1 MRLLTMSPLDH
12 PRLRTFSVHC
22 RERYG
27 HTVGK
32 IPLDV
37 GIICPNRRQG
47 GCLFCRPAS
56 FTPYALRR
64 TDSMAEQIRRGKQ
77 YLLNGRF
84 RHYFAYFQQETPT
97 ALPAELL
104 LSFIDQ
110 ILNDTDC
117 LGLILSTR
125 PDTLTAELLHALAH
139 LMRDRGKECLIEL
152 GLQSGHDRSL
162 AFLNR
167 NHSVADCLDA
177 ARLVCAQPGLQLGV
191 HLILGIPGETIADMI
206 KTVAM
211 ACAMGVQALKLHHLQ
226 VIRETA
232 LHELYLQGRVP
243 VFDLEGYLAL
253 LLTLLPR
260 IPAHITLHRLWAT
273 AHPKLLVAPRW
284 HSHTVDLS
292 AQLLKRMEEQNL
304 WQGKDCGLA

>member
-1 MRLLTMSPLDH
+1 MSLCNR
-12 PRLRTFSVHC
+12 PRIRTFSVHC

-37 GIICPNRRQG
+37 GVVCPNRRHG

-56 FTPYALRR
+56 FTPHALRR
-64 TDSMAEQIRRGKQ
+64 ADSLAEQIYRGKR
-77 YLLNGRF
+77 YLLSGRF
-84 RHYFAYFQQETPT
+84 RYYFAYFQQETPT
-97 ALPAELL
+97 ALPAGTLL
-104 LSFIDQ
+104 TIIEQVLA
-110 ILNDTDC
+110 DTDC

-139 LMRDRGKECLIEL
+139 LVRDQGKECLIEL
-152 GLQSGHDRSL
+152 GLQSAHDQSL

-167 NHSVADCLDA
+167 NHSVADCLGA
-177 ARLVCAQPGLQLGV
+177 AHLVRAQPGLHLGV

-211 ACAMGVQALKLHHLQ
+211 ACAMGVQAMKLHHLQ
-226 VIRETA
+226 VIRGTPLHQLYRQGA
-232 LHELYLQGRVP
+232 LP
-243 VFDLEGYLAL
+243 VFDLEAYLEL
-253 LLTLLPR
+253 LLALLPR

-273 AHPKLLVAPRW
+273 AHPQLLVAPRW
-284 HSHTVDLS
+284 HSHTGDLS
-292 AQLLKRMEEQNL
+292 AQLLKRMEEREL
-304 WQGKDCGLA
+304 WQGMDCGLT